1 MRAGWSID
9 GVDECL
15 KNGDVEVPLNYQNQS
30 LVVQGSVRMILEPSQ
45 VRMLVVKLNDEL
57 KKTAEEGFGWKKM
70 EGFWLGVHHSH
81 RYQSPQ
87 FIPELRQQS
96 ESMCRSTLVRRG
108 GGSQWELVEMAEPL
122 MRLLDQEDEIEEL
135 QGREGKVLTFVA
147 EDGVAPE
154 QFGFELEEEHRLP
167 RPGPEVFDDLAI
179 LESLDVAKHSGL
191 NIHSFYDFYVF
202 NMFLIMFKQSG
213 VFWFMIFL

>member
-1 MRAGWSID
+1 
-9 GVDECL
+9 
-15 KNGDVEVPLNYQNQS
+15 
-30 LVVQGSVRMILEPSQ
+30 
-45 VRMLVVKLNDEL
+45 MLAVKLSDEL

-87 FIPELRQQS
+87 FIPELRHQN
-96 ESMCRSTLVRRG
+96 ESMRRSTLVRRG
-108 GGSQWELVEMAEPL
+108 GGSQWEMVEMAEPL
-122 MRLLDQEDEIEEL
+122 MRLLDHEDEIEEL

-147 EDGVAPE
+147 EDGVVLE

-179 LESLDVAKHSGL
+179 PQANTDVDFEEFDGADIPVALEEDGGVSLEDQRLHHEVGVALPGS
-191 NIHSFYDFYVF
+191 ITVREPTT
-202 NMFLIMFKQSG
+202 QSQG
-213 VFWFMIFL
+213 SLLVLQNWSKRWQGKMLRKTH